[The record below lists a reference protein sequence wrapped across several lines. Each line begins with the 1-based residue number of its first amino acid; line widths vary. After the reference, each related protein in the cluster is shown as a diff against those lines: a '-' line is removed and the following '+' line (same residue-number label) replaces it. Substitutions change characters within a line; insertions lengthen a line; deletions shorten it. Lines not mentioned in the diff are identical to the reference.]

1 MNVKKVSI
9 GIVGWI
15 IKIVFIILIVMIVYK
30 FSTQAY
36 ELGLQVFSDETM
48 SEEPGQDYLV
58 TVENGASALDVGK
71 ELANQGLIKN
81 EYVFYIQTLFYQK
94 NNALVPGEYTV
105 NTSMTAEEI
114 LTQITAETSE
124 DEEE

>member
-36 ELGLQVFSDETM
+36 ELGFQVFSDETM
-48 SEEPGQDYLV
+48 S
-58 TVENGASALDVGK
+58 
-71 ELANQGLIKN
+71 GLSCDRRKRCKC
-81 EYVFYIQTLFYQK
+81 VRRW
-94 NNALVPGEYTV
+94 
-105 NTSMTAEEI
+105 
-114 LTQITAETSE
+114 
-124 DEEE
+124 